1 MRGFKRIWQ
10 FQYNLLMR
18 IYFLRHTTLD
28 IEDNIFYGQTDVD
41 VSSNFINEVKIIK
54 KKIEGEDINLKK
66 ILVISSPL
74 KRCVKLATALNVSFK
89 IDPRIKELD
98 LGDWEMKLMS
108 SIEKS
113 EIEKWQDNLME
124 YKVPNGESN
133 KNFLKRLNGFLKD
146 ILKFKQDVLLVAHA
160 GSINGMISILTKEP
174 FDKLVKNY
182 WEKIKH
188 GSLTSIKL
196 NEKKVIIEYI
206 GK

>member
-1 MRGFKRIWQ
+1 
-10 FQYNLLMR
+10 MR

-54 KKIEGEDINLKK
+54 KKIEGEDLNLKK
-66 ILVISSPL
+66 TLVISSPL

-133 KNFLKRLNGFLKD
+133 KDFLKRLNGFLKD

-160 GSINGMISILTKEP
+160 GSINAMISILTKEP

>member
-1 MRGFKRIWQ
+1 MK
-10 FQYNLLMR
+10 

-41 VSSNFINEVKIIK
+41 VSSNFVNEVAIIK
-54 KKIEGEDINLKK
+54 KKFDEKGINPKK

-74 KRCVKLATALNVSFK
+74 KRCVKLATALQVPFT
-89 IDPRIKELD
+89 IDSRIKELD
-98 LGDWEMKLMS
+98 LGEWEMKLMS
-108 SIEKS
+108 TIPEV
-113 EIEKWQDNLME
+113 EIKKWQENLME
-124 YKVPNGESN
+124 YKIPNGESN
-133 KNFLKRLNGFLKD
+133 RDFLERLNDFLKD
-146 ILKFKQDVLLVAHA
+146 ILKSEQDVLLVAHA

-174 FDKLVKNY
+174 FNKLVKNY

-196 NEKKVIIEYI
+196 NKKRVTIEYI

>member
-1 MRGFKRIWQ
+1 MK
-10 FQYNLLMR
+10 

-41 VSSNFINEVKIIK
+41 VSSNFVNEVSIIK
-54 KKIEGEDINLKK
+54 KKFDENAINLKK

-74 KRCVKLATALNVSFK
+74 KRCVKLATALQVPFT

-98 LGDWEMKLMS
+98 LGEWEMKLMS
-108 SIEKS
+108 TIPEV
-113 EIEKWQDNLME
+113 EIKKWQENLME
-124 YKVPNGESN
+124 YKIPNGESN
-133 KNFLKRLNGFLKD
+133 RDFLERLNEFLKD
-146 ILKFKQDVLLVAHA
+146 ILKSEQDVLLVAHA

-174 FDKLVKNY
+174 FDKLVENY

-188 GSLTSIKL
+188 GSLTSIQVNK
-196 NEKKVIIEYI
+196 KKVIIEYI

>member
-54 KKIEGEDINLKK
+54 KKIEGEDLNLKK
-66 ILVISSPL
+66 TLVISSPL

-108 SIEKS
+108 SIEKN

>member
-41 VSSNFINEVKIIK
+41 VSSNFINEVAIIK
-54 KKIEGEDINLKK
+54 KKIEGEGINLKK
-66 ILVISSPL
+66 TLVISSPL

-108 SIEKS
+108 TIEKS
-113 EIEKWQDNLME
+113 EIEKWQENLME

-133 KNFLKRLNGFLKD
+133 KNFLKRLNRFLKD
-146 ILKFKQDVLLVAHA
+146 ILKFEQDVLLVAHA

-188 GSLTSIKL
+188 GSLTSVQL
-196 NEKKVIIEYI
+196 NEKKVTIEYI

>member
-1 MRGFKRIWQ
+1 
-10 FQYNLLMR
+10 MR

-54 KKIEGEDINLKK
+54 KKIDGEGINLKK

-113 EIEKWQDNLME
+113 EIEKWQNNLME

-133 KNFLKRLNGFLKD
+133 KNFLKRLNRFLKD
-146 ILKFKQDVLLVAHA
+146 ILKFEQDVLLVAHA

>member
-1 MRGFKRIWQ
+1 
-10 FQYNLLMR
+10 MR

-146 ILKFKQDVLLVAHA
+146 ILKFEQDVLLVAHA

>member
-1 MRGFKRIWQ
+1 
-10 FQYNLLMR
+10 MR

-54 KKIEGEDINLKK
+54 KKIDGEGINLKK

-133 KNFLKRLNGFLKD
+133 KNFLKRLNRFLKD
-146 ILKFKQDVLLVAHA
+146 ILKFEQDVLLVAHA

>member
-1 MRGFKRIWQ
+1 
-10 FQYNLLMR
+10 MR

-41 VSSNFINEVKIIK
+41 VSYNFINEVEIIK
-54 KKIEGEDINLKK
+54 KKIEGEGINLKK

-160 GSINGMISILTKEP
+160 GSINAMISILTKEP

>member
-1 MRGFKRIWQ
+1 
-10 FQYNLLMR
+10 MR

-54 KKIEGEDINLKK
+54 KKIEGEDLNLKK
-66 ILVISSPL
+66 TLVISSPL

>member
-1 MRGFKRIWQ
+1 
-10 FQYNLLMR
+10 MR

-28 IEDNIFYGQTDVD
+28 IEDNIFYVQTDVD

-54 KKIEGEDINLKK
+54 KKIEGEGINLKK

-89 IDPRIKELD
+89 IDTRIKELD

-160 GSINGMISILTKEP
+160 GSINGMISILTNEP